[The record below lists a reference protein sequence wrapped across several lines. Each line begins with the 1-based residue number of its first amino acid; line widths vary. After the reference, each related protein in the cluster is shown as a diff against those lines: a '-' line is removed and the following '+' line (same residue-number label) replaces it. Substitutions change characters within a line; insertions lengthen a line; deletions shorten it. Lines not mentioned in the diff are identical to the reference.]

1 MINKKTNWLITKSY
15 VKRYIG
21 DKKRYHSDRKVP
33 EGSKYPKLA
42 TSLQSDPNLLTNDK
56 VSIG

>member
-1 MINKKTNWLITKSY
+1 M
-15 VKRYIG
+15 G

-33 EGSKYPKLA
+33 EGSKYPKSDM
-42 TSLQSDPNLLTNDK
+42 SLQSDPNLLTNDK